1 MSQDAIASS
10 SQFSSGKPAPDE
22 PAPEKPAPIPI
33 SINGNVVDPKTP
45 TVRALSF
52 GVGDTGRSDHI
63 LVQAVEYLTKDNK
76 KELDK
81 LKIHIEELVSDMT
94 YLCRFEGEKK
104 DLGAVRK
111 LPFVTW
117 ANVYGSQFVVSS
129 DLTPTSQNA
138 SSGAREA
145 SASGA
150 HEVDVVFHE
159 SHGQSKDK
167 LVEAVAKAARVHS
180 STLEARED
188 MIRLILSDCY
198 FSDVARLDAVRSII
212 PVVENKLYNNIARN
226 ILFGYD
232 EKTDATALKKDTN
245 IKIGS
250 LVLRGQGETVAVA
263 DTGIDDEHTAFAGR
277 IVAKEGLA
285 RSATDDPDGHG
296 THVCGSVLG
305 DGRYESATKS
315 FRVQGTAPEAQLV
328 MQSIGDDEGNLT
340 GIPANV
346 GELFQKAY
354 KLGARVHNN
363 SWGAKISGLPYGI
376 AGRQVDEFV
385 RSNPDMVIC
394 FAGGNNGVDI
404 DEDGIVDLK
413 QIGRYAAAKNSI
425 TVGASESYRP
435 QGPIEWG
442 MFLEGENGP
451 AKFKA
456 NPIKSDLAA
465 NNSSGM
471 AAFSNRGP
479 SKEGRIKPDI
489 VAPGTF
495 ILSARSK
502 LLGPARAGWG
512 VPDDPKWWYQGGTS
526 MASPLVAGGCAVL
539 RQALRKDLEDRGLS
553 QEDIRN
559 RKISAALIKAL
570 LINGAVELKGQ
581 YFPSEAG
588 TSPNFSSGWGRV
600 NLKESVDMA
609 KLREDNDRS
618 TVVGCYQSCHPGKA
632 LGDDEVYIREILID
646 ASTRTLKVTL
656 VWTDLPGECL
666 QNHLA
671 LSVTVGTQERFGNST
686 TDRKNNV
693 EQVAWPNTPS
703 GTAKIIVTVKH
714 LAKIRDTQDFAL
726 AWKLY

>member
-1 MSQDAIASS
+1 MSEDIMASS
-10 SQFSSGKPAPDE
+10 SQSPS
-22 PAPEKPAPIPI
+22 EKAAPIPI
-33 SINGNVVDPKTP
+33 SINGNVVDPKDP

-52 GVGDTGRSDHI
+52 GVGDTARSDHI
-63 LVQAVEYLTKDNK
+63 LVQAAKYLTKDNK
-76 KELDK
+76 EELAR
-81 LKIHIEELVSDMT
+81 LKIQIEELVSDKT

-104 DLGAVRK
+104 DLGAVRR

-138 SSGAREA
+138 WSGAREA
-145 SASGA
+145 SASDA

-167 LVEAVAKAARVHS
+167 LVEAVAKAAHVHS

-188 MIRLILSDCY
+188 MLRLVLQDRY
-198 FSDVARLDAVRSII
+198 FGAVARLDAVRSIL

-232 EKTDATALKKDTN
+232 ENIGARTLEEDTN
-245 IKIGS
+245 IKIGDFD
-250 LVLRGQGETVAVA
+250 LRGQGEIVAVA
-263 DTGIDDEHTAFAGR
+263 DTGIDDGHTAFKGR
-277 IVAKEGLA
+277 IVAKQGFA

-305 DGRYESATKS
+305 DGQYKSATKA
-315 FRVQGTAPEAQLV
+315 FRVQGTAPEARLV
-328 MQSIGDDEGNLT
+328 MQSIGDDEGNLI
-340 GIPANV
+340 GIPADV
-346 GELFQKAY
+346 GELFQEAY
-354 KLGARVHNN
+354 DLDARVHNN
-363 SWGAKISGLPYGI
+363 SWGSKISGLPYGT
-376 AGRQVDEFV
+376 AGRQIDKFV

-394 FAGGNNGVDI
+394 FAGGNEGVDI
-404 DEDGIVDLK
+404 DRNGIVDLK

-435 QGPIEWG
+435 EGPIEWG
-442 MFLEGENGP
+442 MFPEYVNGP
-451 AKFKA
+451 AKFKT
-456 NPIKSDLAA
+456 NPIRSDLTA

-502 LLGPARAGWG
+502 LLGPARRGWG
-512 VPDDPKWWYQGGTS
+512 VPDDPEWWYQGGTS
-526 MASPLVAGGCAVL
+526 MASPLVAGGCAVM
-539 RQALRKDLEDRGLS
+539 RQALRKDLEDRGFS
-553 QEDIRN
+553 QEDVKN
-559 RKISAALIKAL
+559 HNFSAALIKAL

-588 TSPNFSSGWGRV
+588 PSPNFSSGWGRV
-600 NLKESVDMA
+600 NLKESVEMA
-609 KLREDNDRS
+609 KLREDDDSS
-618 TVVGCYQSCHPGKA
+618 TVGCYQSCHLGKA
-632 LGDDEVYIREILID
+632 LGDDGVYTHEILID
-646 ASTRTLKVTL
+646 ASTRTLK
-656 VWTDLPGECL
+656 
-666 QNHLA
+666 NHLA
-671 LSVTVGTQERFGNST
+671 LLVTVGNKKEFGNST
-686 TDRKNNV
+686 ADCKNNV

-714 LAKIRDTQDFAL
+714 LAKFRDTQDFAL